1 MNMRAI
7 RFAIA
12 AAAGLALL
20 AAATPAAAFGLTDT
34 DQEYLSAR
42 GVERTSPVLR
52 GLSPREQARLHAV
65 INDAATAGDPAAR
78 ASAVTKAL
86 EEFRERQA
94 WEETHPG
101 ELWGVR
107 RR

>member
-1 MNMRAI
+1 MNMRAM

-20 AAATPAAAFGLTDT
+20 AAATPAGAFGLTDV
-34 DQEYLSAR
+34 DQEYLSAQ
-42 GVERTSPVLR
+42 GVE
-52 GLSPREQARLHAV
+52 REQARLHAV
-65 INDAATAGDPAAR
+65 INDAATAGDPLAR